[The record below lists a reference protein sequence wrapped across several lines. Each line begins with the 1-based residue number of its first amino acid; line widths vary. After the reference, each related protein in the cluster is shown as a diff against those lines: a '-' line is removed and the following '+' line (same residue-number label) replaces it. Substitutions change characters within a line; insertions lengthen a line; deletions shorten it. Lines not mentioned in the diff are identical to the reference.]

1 MKEFNSKP
9 PEKESFGFVLDN
21 NYYSITYPQKFI
33 SCLIFYESLESY
45 SKAYRKF
52 KNFNEDMK
60 NMYILDQNKTII
72 RKSEKFL
79 ASRMSYNT
87 VNIRGSKSI
96 EDDAKTENRFIDEDM
111 TSVKSLRINFS
122 NSSSNSLYNI
132 I

>member
-1 MKEFNSKP
+1 
-9 PEKESFGFVLDN
+9 
-21 NYYSITYPQKFI
+21 
-33 SCLIFYESLESY
+33 
-45 SKAYRKF
+45 
-52 KNFNEDMK
+52 
-60 NMYILDQNKTII
+60 MYILDQNKTII

-122 NSSSNSLYNI
+122 NSSSNIL
-132 I
+132 

>member
-122 NSSSNSLYNI
+122 NSSSNIL
-132 I
+132 